1 MRRTAVN
8 NNGESFKWDTAYRNG
23 RYYVYFGIV
32 PCLMYYLPLKAM
44 GIELSN
50 KYFIMAVVSI
60 IIIFGY
66 LLLYEINRRWFKN
79 ISFLA
84 HLMLSIIFVNS
95 TGIILA
101 TRAMDLYHV
110 PIMAAM
116 MFLIMTMYFW

>member
-1 MRRTAVN
+1 
-8 NNGESFKWDTAYRNG
+8 
-23 RYYVYFGIV
+23 
-32 PCLMYYLPLKAM
+32 
-44 GIELSN
+44 
-50 KYFIMAVVSI
+50 MAVVSI

-101 TRAMDLYHV
+101 TRAMDLVSCSDYGSYDV
-110 PIMAAM
+110 PYNDNV
-116 MFLIMTMYFW
+116 FLDKGIA

>member
-1 MRRTAVN
+1 M
-8 NNGESFKWDTAYRNG
+8 
-23 RYYVYFGIV
+23 
-32 PCLMYYLPLKAM
+32 
-44 GIELSN
+44 
-50 KYFIMAVVSI
+50 
-60 IIIFGY
+60 
-66 LLLYEINRRWFKN
+66 YEINRRWFKN

-116 MFLIMTMYFW
+116 MFLILTMYFWIKALPEKEKGTLKGKYLTIGSVTMALVCLLYTSPSFSGRLQTTVIAYGIYFSSTFLGLRI